1 MFHLPPPDVNE
12 RWDHIPSAQVTKT
25 FAPLWVKRWR
35 SIYLKLEVWERAQGG
50 KALLGFWEK
59 NAVPEL
65 QHCSHP
71 PECLKHSKNGSAESL
86 KCYPKFGGCGAILSY
101 FSSVAAIESKKTAA
115 RKKGGKQGATMLERL
130 EDPERCVRCQRV
142 FQLSMGYGN
151 QKILKCTGWNLP
163 SKSTTRCTMIKALP
177 GEFLPCGPTRQE
189 NDISQTGSGNRRS
202 AVNESVRSSIS
213 PPSTGAGMISL
224 DQLGVSQVQS
234 MQLLQQL
241 LPQPTVPQQT
251 VQLPL
256 ATPTPSFGTSSF
268 STATPGSQSSAI
280 PSPATAPTP
289 TLNLTMECDDGMIH
303 IPDDDLEDEI

>member
-12 RWDHIPSAQVTKT
+12 RWDHIPTAQVTRT

-50 KALLGFWEK
+50 KALLEFWEK
-59 NAVPEL
+59 NAIPEL

-86 KCYPKFGGCGAILSY
+86 KCYPKLGGCGAILSY
-101 FSSVAAIESKKTAA
+101 FSSVSAVESKKAA
-115 RKKGGKQGATMLERL
+115 AKKKGGKQGATMLERL
-130 EDPERCVRCQRV
+130 EDPDRCVRCQRV

-151 QKILKCTGWNLP
+151 QTILKCAGWNLP

-189 NDISQTGSGNRRS
+189 NDISQTGSGNRGSVVSES
-202 AVNESVRSSIS
+202 ARSSIS
-213 PPSTGAGMISL
+213 PPSTGAEMITPN
-224 DQLGVSQVQS
+224 QLSPALIHFLIQELGPR
-234 MQLLQQL
+234 LTA
-241 LPQPTVPQQT
+241 PQPTA
-251 VQLPL
+251 QLPL

-268 STATPGSQSSAI
+268 STATPGSQSSVT
-280 PSPATAPTP
+280 PSPATVPTP
-289 TLNLTMECDDGMIH
+289 TVNLTMECDDGMIL